1 MRKQKSP
8 IEQSFEKEKQKP
20 RNILFVCGG
29 NKNRSIEGERVF
41 RSMLTERGYRVF
53 DSYSKKAQKDYEVIV
68 SSAGI
73 YVNKMRNSEDGKEI
87 IGDTRKQLNGDEA
100 DKADII
106 FALDEEVKYMLVK
119 RYIQPREKIIS
130 LDIEDIFDID
140 NDEHKLIK
148 LLREKLSIY
157 IPLP

>member
-8 IEQSFEKEKQKP
+8 IEQSFEERKEKP
-20 RNILFVCGG
+20 RNILFVCEG
-29 NKNRSIEGERVF
+29 NRNRSIGGERVF
-41 RSMLTERGYRVF
+41 RNMLTEKGYRVF
-53 DSYSKKAQKDYEVIV
+53 DPYSKKHQKDYEIIV

-87 IGDTRKQLNGDEA
+87 AGDTRKQLNGDEA

-106 FALDEEVKYMLVK
+106 FALDEGVKYMLVQ
-119 RYIQPREKIIS
+119 RYVQPKEKIIN
-130 LDIEDIFDID
+130 LNIDDVFDID

-148 LLREKLSIY
+148 LLREKLAIY